1 MSKSIVYFTKDTS
14 PESFV
19 RIFNALGVI
28 LKGNVA
34 VKMSMGEPG
43 GHNYLKPDQIK
54 PIMDRVHGTIVE
66 CSTAYGG
73 KRDTPDLYEKVARD
87 HGFIPMYKVDIMDR
101 DGEIYLPVYNGKH
114 LEYQI
119 AGKGFDDYDSMLV
132 LSHFKGHAMGGFGGA
147 FKNMAIGIASHTGKL
162 YVHSAGC
169 GKDMSIWRAIPSH
182 DDFQES
188 MVEAVE
194 GVINHMGKKNIA
206 YLSAAINLSVDC
218 DCDPNPQDPEM
229 ADIGLF
235 ASLDPLAIDKACY
248 DAVVNSNDP
257 GKDALIERMNSRHA
271 PTLLK
276 YAYERNLGNLEYE
289 IVDLDK

>member
-14 PESFV
+14 PLAFV
-19 RIFNALGVI
+19 KIYNALGI
-28 LKGNVA
+28 ELKGKVA
-34 VKMSMGEPG
+34 VKLSMGEPG

-54 PIMDRVHGTIVE
+54 PIMDRVNGTIIE

-73 KRDTPDLYEKVARD
+73 KRDTPDLYDKVARD
-87 HGFIPMYKVDIMDR
+87 HGFKPMYEVDIMDKN
-101 DGEIYLPVYNGKH
+101 GEIYLPLYNGKH

-119 AGKGFDDYDSMLV
+119 AGKNFDNYDSMLV

-162 YVHSAGC
+162 YVHSAGK
-169 GKDMSIWRAIPSH
+169 GKEMSIWRSTPPH
-182 DDFQES
+182 DLFQES

-194 GVINHMGKKNIA
+194 AVINHMGRKNIA
-206 YLSAAINLSVDC
+206 YVSAAINLSVDC
-218 DCDPNPQDPEM
+218 DCDPNPHKPEM

-257 GKDALIERMNSRHA
+257 GKKSLIERMNSRHA

-276 YAYERNLGNLEYE
+276 YASERNLGNLEYE
-289 IVDLDK
+289 LINLDE